1 MISSPAP
8 SRAIDRGNLAVRVA
22 SAVVFA
28 ALFFVLLWFGEQ
40 PAAKLTFLVL
50 LGAAAFVGVREMVLM
65 ARKVD
70 LQPSVFAGTLVACL
84 ALLHFFFVG
93 GMFSAQDP
101 LPLWFVFVLGLG
113 IVHLGALL
121 FYKDPIAQALPSQA
135 VTWMAGLVLGIG
147 LGFQLKLFMFNQ
159 TTLSNTG
166 ARLILALYLI
176 VWFGDTAAY
185 FFGHLLGRRKLA
197 PKVSPGKTWEGAF
210 GNLLGNIGGAALAK
224 ATVCTQWTWVDVVA
238 LGLLLGTVGIL
249 GDLAESTW
257 KRSAG
262 VKDSAMGIEIPGHG
276 GVLDRMDSLLF
287 AAPALY
293 AYVHFVH
300 GLA

>member
-1 MISSPAP
+1 MSTTPAP
-8 SRAIDRGNLAVRVA
+8 SRAIDGRNLAVRVA
-22 SAVVFA
+22 SALVFA
-28 ALFFVLLWFGEQ
+28 VLFLLLLWFGEH
-40 PAAKLTFLVL
+40 PVAKVTFFVL
-50 LGAAAFVGVREMVLM
+50 LAAGGFVGAREMVLM
-65 ARKVD
+65 ARKAD
-70 LQPSVFAGTLVACL
+70 LRPSVLAATLVACL
-84 ALLHFFFVG
+84 FLTHFFLVG

-101 LPLWFVFVLGLG
+101 LPLWFAMVLGLG
-113 IVHLGALL
+113 IVHFGALL
-121 FYKDPIAQALPSQA
+121 FYKDPIGQALPSQA
-135 VTWMAGLVLGIG
+135 VTWMAGLVLGVG

-185 FFGHLLGRRKLA
+185 FFGHLLGRHKLA

-210 GNLLGNIGGAALAK
+210 GNILGNIGGAALAK
-224 ATVCTQWTWVDVVA
+224 ATVCTQWSWVDVVA
-238 LGLLLGTVGIL
+238 LGLILGAVGIL

-257 KRSAG
+257 KRSVG